1 MRGGGPRPRTSEELV
16 QVVAYLGAV
25 TPELVIDLITVSQ
38 YDVAGSMILVPH
50 RIEPERKV
58 PGAEERTT
66 SASAGEAFEGSDEF
80 RAEIAKAPSE
90 AQLQLARMADWAD
103 GVAGEGLL
111 NRLTTYRGKSGTSPL
126 LPRLPDEDVG

>member
-25 TPELVIDLITVSQ
+25 TPELVIDLVPFELSQ
-38 YDVAGSMILVPH
+38 RGKCRARRGENNLGVGSEAIKGIDECRV
-50 RIEPERKV
+50 ER
-58 PGAEERTT
+58 
-66 SASAGEAFEGSDEF
+66 
-80 RAEIAKAPSE
+80 KAPSE